1 MTYNFTVT
9 ELVESIKKEVSRFAA
24 SAYSDDG
31 SSLYDAYRILSRD
44 EETLEGHISD
54 AVDAICV
61 RLFDVALKNGDGIV
75 FNVPDYDSSM
85 STSINDQ
92 LDRFIVMR
100 SCAMWLEEKGA
111 PEYER
116 YEKRAVSALDNAHI
130 LIKSRKA
137 PKRS

>member
-61 RLFDVALKNGDGIV
+61 RLFDVALKSGDGIV

-116 YEKRAVSALDNAHI
+116 YEKRAASALDNAHI